1 MAFRVSGGS
10 SRKNRTKTL
19 TYVYD
24 DDHREEEEEE
34 EEDEEERD
42 ALFYSGQLLIDC
54 GNYC

>member
-34 EEDEEERD
+34 EDEEERD